1 MEPIQIKEAITRYLE
16 DVEVRLQRSPETVKT
31 YRNTLRQFEQ
41 MMQQSNVVFL
51 KDVDET
57 DHAFPYRDTFVR
69 EERAHNTIKKYVSVL
84 KTFMVYAVNQGWI
97 TRNPFVFVNVS
108 GAEAKRQ
115 SVSLSREQVNQLLY
129 HAHNATLYNIFL
141 IGCDAGFRISETL
154 DLKLED
160 VSFESNDLIIRHGKG
175 NKMRE
180 VPMTERIRKS
190 LERYIQIERPK
201 LDKDSPY
208 LFIMPNGSK
217 VRANYVNEYLL
228 EVSKEQLGF
237 GITSHV
243 LRHSFA
249 TELYNADV
257 KITKISRL
265 LGHASTETTELY
277 LHISKEQNQETIE
290 VLNAK
295 NREVSKFVKNR
306 SK

>member
-16 DVEVRLQRSPETVKT
+16 DVEVRQQRSPETVKT
-31 YRNTLRQFEQ
+31 YRNTLRRFEK

-51 KDVDET
+51 KDVDEA
-57 DHAFPYRDTFVR
+57 HAFSYRDKHIR
-69 EERAHNTIKKYVSVL
+69 EERAHNTIKKYASVL

-160 VSFESNDLIIRHGKG
+160 VSFESNDIIIRHGKG

-201 LDKDSPY
+201 SDTDSPY

-277 LHISKEQNQETIE
+277 LHILKEQNQETIE
-290 VLNAK
+290 ILNAK
-295 NREVSKFVKNR
+295 NREVSKFVK
-306 SK
+306 KQK

>member
-16 DVEVRLQRSPETVKT
+16 DVEVRQQRSPETVKT
-31 YRNTLRQFEQ
+31 YRNTLRRFEQ

-57 DHAFPYRDTFVR
+57 DHAFPYRDTLVR

-108 GAEAKRQ
+108 GAGPKRQ
-115 SVSLSREQVNQLLY
+115 SGSLSREQVNQLLY

-160 VSFESNDLIIRHGKG
+160 VSFESNDIIIRHGKG

-201 LDKDSPY
+201 PDTDSPY

-290 VLNAK
+290 ILNAK
-295 NREVSKFVKNR
+295 NREVSKFVK
-306 SK
+306 KQK

>member
-1 MEPIQIKEAITRYLE
+1 MEPIQIKEAITRYLK
-16 DVEVRLQRSPETVKT
+16 DVEVRQRRSPETVKT
-31 YRNTLRQFEQ
+31 YRNTLRRFEQ

-51 KDVDET
+51 KDVDEA
-57 DHAFPYRDTFVR
+57 HAFSYRDKLIY
-69 EERAHNTIKKYVSVL
+69 EERAYNTIKKYVSVL

-115 SVSLSREQVNQLLY
+115 SVSLSREQVNQLLH

-295 NREVSKFVKNR
+295 NREVSKFLKN
-306 SK
+306 K

>member
-1 MEPIQIKEAITRYLE
+1 MEPIQIKDAITNYLE
-16 DVEVRLQRSPETVKT
+16 DVEMRQQRSPETVKT
-31 YRNTLRQFEQ
+31 YRNTLRRFEQ
-41 MMQQSNVVFL
+41 MMQQSNVIFL
-51 KDVDET
+51 KNVDET
-57 DHAFPYRDTFVR
+57 DHAFPYRDKLVD
-69 EERAHNTIKKYVSVL
+69 EELAFNTIKKYVSVL
-84 KTFMVYAVNQGWI
+84 KSFMTYSVARGWI
-97 TRNPFVFVNVS
+97 SLNPFAFVNVP
-108 GAEAKRQ
+108 GAETKREY
-115 SVSLSREQVNQLLY
+115 VTLNREQVNQLLH

-160 VSFESNDLIIRHGKG
+160 VSFETNDLTIRHGKG

-180 VPMTERIRKS
+180 VPMTERVRKS
-190 LERYIQIERPK
+190 LERYIQVERPK
-201 LDKDSPY
+201 TDKDSRY
-208 LFIMPNGSK
+208 LFIMPSGTK
-217 VRANYVNEYLL
+217 VRGNYVNKYLL
-228 EVSKEQLGF
+228 EVSEEQLGF

-295 NREVSKFVKNR
+295 NREVNNFLKTK
-306 SK
+306 K

>member
-1 MEPIQIKEAITRYLE
+1 MRC
-16 DVEVRLQRSPETVKT
+16 
-31 YRNTLRQFEQ
+31 RNTKTQLAKFC
-41 MMQQSNVVFL
+41 
-51 KDVDET
+51 
-57 DHAFPYRDTFVR
+57 TFRCIIVHICI
-69 EERAHNTIKKYVSVL
+69 AKY
-84 KTFMVYAVNQGWI
+84 K
-97 TRNPFVFVNVS
+97 
-108 GAEAKRQ
+108 
-115 SVSLSREQVNQLLY
+115 QVNQLLH

-160 VSFESNDLIIRHGKG
+160 VSFETNDLTIRHGKG

-190 LERYIQIERPK
+190 LERYIQVERPK
-201 LDKDSPY
+201 TDKDSRY
-208 LFIMPNGSK
+208 LFIMPSGTK
-217 VRANYVNEYLL
+217 VRGNYVNKYLL
-228 EVSKEQLGF
+228 EVSEEQLGF

-257 KITKISRL
+257 KVTKISRL

-295 NREVSKFVKNR
+295 NREMSKL
-306 SK
+306 SKKQM

>member
-16 DVEVRLQRSPETVKT
+16 DVEMRQQRSPETVKT
-31 YRNTLRQFEQ
+31 YRNTLSRFEQ
-41 MMQQSNVVFL
+41 MMQQSNVIFL

-57 DHAFPYRDTFVR
+57 DHAFPYRDKLVD
-69 EERAHNTIKKYVSVL
+69 EELASNTIKKYVSVL
-84 KTFMVYAVNQGWI
+84 KSFMTYSVARGWI
-97 TRNPFVFVNVS
+97 SRNPFTFVNVP

-115 SVSLSREQVNQLLY
+115 CVILSREQVNQLLH

-160 VSFESNDLIIRHGKG
+160 VSFESNDIIIRHGKG

-190 LERYIQIERPK
+190 LERYIQVERPK
-201 LDKDSPY
+201 SDKDSRY

-290 VLNAK
+290 VLNVK
-295 NREVSKFVKNR
+295 NREVNKLSKKQM
-306 SK
+306 

>member
-1 MEPIQIKEAITRYLE
+1 MEPIQIKDAITNYLE
-16 DVEVRLQRSPETVKT
+16 DVEMRQQRSPETVKT
-31 YRNTLRQFEQ
+31 YRNTLRRFEQ
-41 MMQQSNVVFL
+41 MMQQSNVIFL

-57 DHAFPYRDTFVR
+57 DHAFPYRDKLVD
-69 EERAHNTIKKYVSVL
+69 EELAFNTIKKYVSVL
-84 KTFMVYAVNQGWI
+84 KSFMTYSVARGWI
-97 TRNPFVFVNVS
+97 SLNPFAFVNVP
-108 GAEAKRQ
+108 GAETKREYAT
-115 SVSLSREQVNQLLY
+115 LNREQVNQLLH

-160 VSFESNDLIIRHGKG
+160 VSFETNDLTIRHGKG

-180 VPMTERIRKS
+180 VPMTERVRKS
-190 LERYIQIERPK
+190 LERYIQVERPK
-201 LDKDSPY
+201 TDKDSRY
-208 LFIMPNGSK
+208 LFIMPSGTK
-217 VRANYVNEYLL
+217 VRGNYVNKYLL
-228 EVSKEQLGF
+228 EVSEEQLGF

-295 NREVSKFVKNR
+295 NREVNR
-306 SK
+306 SVKKQT

>member
-1 MEPIQIKEAITRYLE
+1 MEPIQIKEAITSYLE
-16 DVEVRLQRSPETVKT
+16 DVEMRQQRSPETVKT
-31 YRNTLRQFEQ
+31 YRNTLRRFEQ
-41 MMQQSNVVFL
+41 MMQQSNVIFL

-57 DHAFPYRDTFVR
+57 DHAFPYRDKLVD
-69 EERAHNTIKKYVSVL
+69 EELASNTIKKYVSVL
-84 KTFMVYAVNQGWI
+84 KSFMSYSVKRGWI
-97 TRNPFVFVNVS
+97 TCNPFAFVNVP
-108 GAEAKRQ
+108 GAETKREY
-115 SVSLSREQVNQLLY
+115 VTLNREQVNQLLY

-160 VSFESNDLIIRHGKG
+160 VSFETNDLTIRHGKG

-190 LERYIQIERPK
+190 LERYIQVERPK
-201 LDKDSPY
+201 TDKDSRY
-208 LFIMPNGSK
+208 LFIMPSGTK
-217 VRANYVNEYLL
+217 VLGNYVNKYLL
-228 EVSKEQLGF
+228 EVSEEQLGF

-295 NREVSKFVKNR
+295 NREVNR
-306 SK
+306 SVKKQT